1 MPMNRVS
8 QTSGRSQQFAVVV
21 VLVVVVVGGGPQQVR
36 ATSLA
41 DPAEAGG
48 AHPQSPSPAQS
59 EDCSTQP
66 EPSQLQ
72 SQPPWHGL
80 GMQRPLIMG
89 ELQGPSAGG
98 GGVG

>member
-41 DPAEAGG
+41 VPAAAGG
-48 AHPQSPSPAQS
+48 PHWQSPAQS
-59 EDCSTQP
+59 EDCSTHP